1 MDYRFYFKFNYM
13 KIYAF
18 TVSTL
23 LIEHERRPTRKNP
36 IAGSPKK
43 FSFYTQPNLWYVTLE
58 N

>member
-1 MDYRFYFKFNYM
+1 
-13 KIYAF
+13 
-18 TVSTL
+18 VSTL